1 MVALGQFGSD
11 YVDKNESATVPAGM
25 DILAIQ
31 FVGGDDTGTS
41 LSTMTVAEDSGCFT
55 KTGTKFPNG
64 LTVFGRWT
72 AVSVTNDGTMAA
84 VVYFGPKL

>member
-11 YVDKNESATVPAGM
+11 YLAKGESATVPAGM

-31 FVGGDDTGTS
+31 FVGKAENGTS
-41 LSTMTVAEDSGCFT
+41 LSTMTAAADSGCFS
-55 KTGTKFPNG
+55 KTGTVFPDG

-72 AVSVTNDGTMAA
+72 AVTVSDTVDMAA